1 MRYARKPL
9 VVDAIKLMSAT
20 TVNGMTGKPGDY
32 LLTMPTGE
40 MGFMAAS
47 MFEANFQ
54 PADMVAA
61 VAPGNPAPDVAEET
75 PQKPLMICL
84 GCGGE
89 VPPEEFERKTG
100 MCVNCLKKQVTCH
113 NCGRT
118 VFQYEIIGTMCRKC
132 MPKQPSI

>member
-9 VVDAIKLMSAT
+9 VVDAIKIVAPT

-54 PADMVAA
+54 PADMVPI
-61 VAPGNPAPDVAEET
+61 VQDNPAPDLADA
-75 PQKPLMICL
+75 PQKTLMICL
-84 GCGGE
+84 GCGEE

-100 MCVNCLKKQVTCH
+100 MCVNCLKKQVSCH

-132 MPKQPSI
+132 LPPKPSI